1 VNAMTKEKAMEVQN
15 QEAIEAD
22 DTERTRERKCFVP
35 KADIYE
41 TDKEIVVITDIPGV
55 NSKSV
60 DITVEKN
67 VLTINAFGR
76 TGIPEGYSLVYAEY
90 EEGDYMR
97 SFRLSEEI
105 DQEKIDAI
113 VKDGELWLHLPKAE
127 HVKTKKI
134 AVKTA

>member
-1 VNAMTKEKAMEVQN
+1 MKKDKAMEVQN
-15 QEAIEAD
+15 QEVIEAD

-41 TDKEIVVITDIPGV
+41 TNKEIVVIADIPGV
-55 NSKSV
+55 NSNSL

-67 VLTINAFGR
+67 VLTINAFGQS
-76 TGIPEGYSLVYAEY
+76 GIPEGYSQVYAEY

-105 DQEKIDAI
+105 DQDKIDAT
-113 VKDGELWLHLPKAE
+113 VKNGELWLHLPKAE
-127 HVKTKKI
+127 HVKVKKI
-134 AVKTA
+134 AVKTS

>member
-1 VNAMTKEKAMEVQN
+1 MTKEKAMEVQN
-15 QEAIEAD
+15 QEVISAD
-22 DTERTRERKCFVP
+22 ETERTRDRRCFIP

-41 TDKEIVVITDIPGV
+41 TEKEIVVIADIPGV
-55 NSKSV
+55 NNKSV

-67 VLTINAFGR
+67 VLTINAFGQ
-76 TGIPEGYSLVYAEY
+76 TGIPEGYSPVYTEY

-105 DQEKIDAI
+105 DQENIDAI
-113 VKDGELWLHLPKAE
+113 VKNGELWLHLPKAE
-127 HVKTKKI
+127 HAKVKKI

>member
-1 VNAMTKEKAMEVQN
+1 MKKDKAMEVQN

-22 DTERTRERKCFVP
+22 DTERTRERKCFIP

-41 TDKEIVVITDIPGV
+41 TDKEIVVIADIPSV
-55 NSKSV
+55 NSESV
-60 DITVEKN
+60 DITIEKN
-67 VLTINAFGR
+67 ILTINAFGQS
-76 TGIPEGYSLVYAEY
+76 GIPEGYSLVYAEY

-105 DQEKIDAI
+105 DQEKIDAT
-113 VKDGELWLHLPKAE
+113 VKNGELWLHLPKAE
-127 HVKTKKI
+127 HAKVKKI